1 MLLRAIPIARMKI
14 LKGYNVILFPDTDGE
29 GKWNE
34 RAKIISERM
43 GQEIKVSKLVGDQTI
58 LYDNSGG
65 FDLADIVLGKLKIK
79 EKPKE
84 DKVIKASQRLTSQN

>member
-1 MLLRAIPIARMKI
+1 
-14 LKGYNVILFPDTDGE
+14 
-29 GKWNE
+29 
-34 RAKIISERM
+34 M

-58 LYDNSGG
+58 LYDKSGG
-65 FDLADIVLGKLKIK
+65 FDLADIFLGKLKIK